1 MHLSTTNVKVGI
13 TLGTLVGIS
22 EGFFDGF
29 NVGERLGSVVTVMVG
44 KILNILLG
52 LPVGILDDS
61 IDGLNVGEV
70 LGSVVGIMVGKAL
83 GIAVGKV
90 FGVLVGL
97 LLGITDG
104 MFVELIDG
112 GLVGNN
118 DILND
123 GIFDTIEGR
132 SLGILFG
139 RLHDPHDFGQFSR
152 NIFHVQYLLIS
163 FTSLQYFFFPP
174 FRYIGSF
181 ELAHSITWGEGDVEI
196 SHNPHDFGQF
206 S

>member
-1 MHLSTTNVKVGI
+1 
-13 TLGTLVGIS
+13 
-22 EGFFDGF
+22 
-29 NVGERLGSVVTVMVG
+29 
-44 KILNILLG
+44 
-52 LPVGILDDS
+52 
-61 IDGLNVGEV
+61 
-70 LGSVVGIMVGKAL
+70 MVGKAL
-83 GIAVGKV
+83 GI
-90 FGVLVGL
+90 LVGL

-152 NIFHVQYLLIS
+152 NIFHVQYLLIL
-163 FTSLQYFFFPP
+163 FTSLNLFTKINVYLLSYAVSACLQS
-174 FRYIGSF
+174 RKI
-181 ELAHSITWGEGDVEI
+181 
-196 SHNPHDFGQF
+196 N
-206 S
+206 